1 MNNEFPA
8 YGERRVPLPPPRQ
21 MSHDTLSR
29 THTPAP
35 PQTGGATATA
45 TLAPETATAAAPG
58 AATAGGTHT
67 HTGPRSHAKG
77 RGKDRA
83 KTDVKADA
91 KTDAK
96 ADAKAKPRDAFFD
109 NAKYLAIVLVAMGHS
124 WEPLRDGSRSAA
136 ALYITVYAFHMPA
149 FIIIS
154 GYFSRSFDMRK
165 DRLQRLITG
174 VAVPYILF
182 EVAYTLFKKWADDDP
197 GYPIS
202 LTDPW
207 YLTWFL
213 LALFVWRLTTP
224 LWKIVR
230 WPVPLA
236 LSIAVLASLSP
247 DIGDDM
253 DLQRVLQFL
262 PFFVIGLSLR
272 PEHFK
277 LVRRKKA
284 RILAVPVFAAAL
296 VFAYWAAPRMNAAWF
311 YHRDAAQ
318 ELAAPWWSGAVMT
331 LAMFGCSLVL
341 VACFF
346 AWIPGRTMWCTALG
360 AGTLY
365 GYLLHGFLA
374 KGSRFWDWYDNPW
387 MHTPWGAV
395 LLTLIAGTVVTV
407 LCTPPVQRA
416 FRWAME
422 PKMTWAFKKDPVGM
436 ARSRN

>member
-21 MSHDTLSR
+21 MSHDTLNR
-29 THTPAP
+29 TGTPAP
-35 PQTGGATATA
+35 SETGGATATM
-45 TLAPETATAAAPG
+45 APARTTSGTATAGRPAAGGGAHAKPG
-58 AATAGGTHT
+58 A
-67 HTGPRSHAKG
+67 HARG
-77 RGKDRA
+77 RGKGRA
-83 KTDVKADA
+83 TTGAKPDA
-91 KTDAK
+91 QTDAK

-236 LSIAVLASLSP
+236 LTIAVLASVSP

-374 KGSRFWDWYDNPW
+374 KGSRFWNWYDNPW
-387 MHTPWGAV
+387 MHTPWGAIV
-395 LLTLIAGTVVTV
+395 LTLIAGTVVTA